1 MQMKVL
7 GAAASDTE
15 RDIENVLRSVQPW
28 AGRSLRY
35 APVSGGISNTNWRV
49 WVDDEPASFFV
60 KIPGRGTE
68 QFIDRKAAFA
78 ASKQAELIGIGPR
91 LYDYAA
97 AQDVEIND
105 FVDGRTTCSNRDFLE
120 RSVRSSVMGLYRT
133 LHASPLLP
141 LTKTIFGLIDEHV
154 TQVRQ
159 MNGKLPADFD
169 WLLAEYHNARA
180 AIEASGLDLVPCFN
194 DPMPGNFLRDE
205 AGSIILIDYEYA
217 SNNDRCYDLG
227 ALSGEMFFSSET
239 EAEIIETYFGR
250 VDPQISARVIV
261 HKALADLKWATWSMI
276 QNEIST
282 LDFDYFKYGAWK
294 FMRARSVID
303 GPQWGRLLK
312 QV

>member
-133 LHASPLLP
+133 LHASPL
-141 LTKTIFGLIDEHV
+141 
-154 TQVRQ
+154 
-159 MNGKLPADFD
+159 
-169 WLLAEYHNARA
+169 
-180 AIEASGLDLVPCFN
+180 
-194 DPMPGNFLRDE
+194 
-205 AGSIILIDYEYA
+205 
-217 SNNDRCYDLG
+217 
-227 ALSGEMFFSSET
+227 
-239 EAEIIETYFGR
+239 
-250 VDPQISARVIV
+250 
-261 HKALADLKWATWSMI
+261 
-276 QNEIST
+276 
-282 LDFDYFKYGAWK
+282 
-294 FMRARSVID
+294 
-303 GPQWGRLLK
+303 
-312 QV
+312 